1 MKKVLII
8 VIFVLLCAF
17 LANYVY
23 ATSLLL
29 EVKADKETVEIGEN
43 VTITVDWNEKMQAA
57 DYILK
62 YNSSKL
68 EYVSASIE
76 DTYLNKTQKGQIGIS
91 WFSSNNQDLTQM
103 TFVFKAIEKGDA
115 ELSVQIDGGFSDGQL
130 NVPGNYDVTSKGR
143 KTITL
148 IEKINEQ
155 PEQKPEQTPEQNQ
168 NPEQKPQEQPSQN
181 PEQKPEQEPGG
192 QQPTQSPEQQSKE
205 KTQPNNPQKLKQDTL
220 PTQLPK
226 TGDKYGVLS
235 IIIVSLIILSVIFV
249 KQYRKYKGV
258 K

>member
-8 VIFVLLCAF
+8 VIFVLLCVF
-17 LANYVY
+17 LVNYVY

-62 YNSSKL
+62 YNSLKL

-103 TFVFKAIEKGDA
+103 TFVFKAIEKGAA

-148 IEKINEQ
+148 IEKINQE
-155 PEQKPEQTPEQNQ
+155 PEQKPEQIPEQNQ
-168 NPEQKPQEQPSQN
+168 NPEEKPQEQPSQKPEGQPSQN
-181 PEQKPEQEPGG
+181 PEKNSNDDQPQEQPKKTTSNKNNLNNR
-192 QQPTQSPEQQSKE
+192 QQCKHC
-205 KTQPNNPQKLKQDTL
+205 
-220 PTQLPK
+220 
-226 TGDKYGVLS
+226 
-235 IIIVSLIILSVIFV
+235 
-249 KQYRKYKGV
+249 
-258 K
+258 

>member
-8 VIFVLLCAF
+8 VILVLLCGF
-17 LANYVY
+17 LVNYVY
-23 ATSLLL
+23 ASSLLL
-29 EVKADKETVEIGEN
+29 EVKADKETVEIGDN
-43 VTITVDWNEKMQAA
+43 VTITVDWKEKMQAA

-68 EYVSASIE
+68 EYVSSSVE
-76 DTYLNKTQKGQIGIS
+76 DTYINKTQEGQIGIS

-130 NVPGNYDVTSKGR
+130 NVPESYDVTSKGR

-148 IEKINEQ
+148 IEKTIQEPEKQ
-155 PEQKPEQTPEQNQ
+155 PDQTPEQNQ
-168 NPEQKPQEQPSQN
+168 KPEEQPEYTPEQKLESEKQAEYT
-181 PEQKPEQEPGG
+181 PEQKLESEKQAEK
-192 QQPTQSPEQQSKE
+192 QNDKTTSPVA
-205 KTQPNNPQKLKQDTL
+205 
-220 PTQLPK
+220 LPK
-226 TGDKYGVLS
+226 TGDKYVVIS
-235 IIIVSLIILSVIFV
+235 ITIISLIILSVIFI

>member
-8 VIFVLLCAF
+8 VILVLLCGF
-17 LANYVY
+17 LVNYVY
-23 ATSLLL
+23 ASSLLL

-76 DTYLNKTQKGQIGIS
+76 DTYLNKTQEGQIGIS

-143 KTITL
+143 KTITI
-148 IEKINEQ
+148 IEKINQ
-155 PEQKPEQTPEQNQ
+155 DPEQKPEQNQ
-168 NPEQKPQEQPSQN
+168 NLN
-181 PEQKPEQEPGG
+181 NR
-192 QQPTQSPEQQSKE
+192 QQCKHC
-205 KTQPNNPQKLKQDTL
+205 
-220 PTQLPK
+220 
-226 TGDKYGVLS
+226 
-235 IIIVSLIILSVIFV
+235 
-249 KQYRKYKGV
+249 
-258 K
+258 